1 MLTRLDL
8 WLVGVQPC
16 LRVIFSAPREIRKH
30 LLSFSV
36 LQLKGRSLVLLF
48 EKIKLLYLD

>member
-30 LLSFSV
+30 LSFSV
-36 LQLKGRSLVLLF
+36 LQLKGRSLVLTF